1 MNQVNWKQ
9 KLTSRKLWAAV
20 VGVVVG
26 LAAAFGI
33 SENEYAQVAGV
44 VGSVVSVVSY
54 IFGEASVDAAKK
66 GDGGKLPASEDAG
79 KTAENAGETGM
90 DAVELAYEQ
99 GYRHFLCGM
108 AQGCDL
114 YFCETVLR
122 LR

>member
-33 SENEYAQVAGV
+33 SENDYAQIVGV

-54 IFGEASVDAAKK
+54 IFGEASVDAAHKQ
-66 GDGGKLPASEDAG
+66 DGGKLPANENDA
-79 KTAENAGETGM
+79 KIAAIAPTA
-90 DAVELAYEQ
+90 
-99 GYRHFLCGM
+99 R
-108 AQGCDL
+108 
-114 YFCETVLR
+114 
-122 LR
+122 

>member
-54 IFGEASVDAAKK
+54 IFGEASVDAAREK
-66 GDGGKLPASEDAG
+66 DGGN
-79 KTAENAGETGM
+79 T
-90 DAVELAYEQ
+90 
-99 GYRHFLCGM
+99 
-108 AQGCDL
+108 
-114 YFCETVLR
+114 
-122 LR
+122 